1 MLVRVVARI
10 SVTRALTAPGGTVP
24 VAVRGD
30 IRCPPLPLPTGPI
43 VLRPST
49 WPVADRNATAT
60 AALLCDVPPSQADR
74 SYRIVAACD
83 PVLVADRD
91 AGASETNWRSRAVP
105 PAPPV
110 NNCPPGIMGQR
121 PVAGGK
127 RWVPYRTA
135 VGRPLTTCQPGI
147 VTLSQPCADT

>member
-1 MLVRVVARI
+1 MLVSVVARI

-60 AALLCDVPPSQADR
+60 VALLCDVPPSQADR

-83 PVLVADRD
+83 PEPATSPVLVADRD
-91 AGASETNWRSRAVP
+91 AGASE
-105 PAPPV
+105 
-110 NNCPPGIMGQR
+110 
-121 PVAGGK
+121 
-127 RWVPYRTA
+127 
-135 VGRPLTTCQPGI
+135 
-147 VTLSQPCADT
+147 